1 MIQYYSVCKTF
12 KSLSIKSLIANSNK
26 IKLPLGLEELLA
38 SEEGQVSFE
47 SRFTITNTE
56 REGI

>member
-1 MIQYYSVCKTF
+1 MQNF
-12 KSLSIKSLIANSNK
+12 KISFYKIVANSNK
-26 IKLPLGLEELLA
+26 IKLPLGFEELLA